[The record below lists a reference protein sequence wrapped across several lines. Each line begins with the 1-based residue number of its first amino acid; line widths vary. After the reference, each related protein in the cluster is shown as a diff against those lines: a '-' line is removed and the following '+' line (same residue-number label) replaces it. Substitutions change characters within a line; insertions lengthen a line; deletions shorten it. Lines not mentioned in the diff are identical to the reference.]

1 MSRRPSRRFSEMP
14 LRVTD
19 GRMSMVNATPQN
31 KDNVFGKLNIPK
43 PQSGT
48 SERRT
53 SFFGKGAGGGGQR
66 NSLFGSYGGTEKI
79 KDPRPLHD
87 KTFVQQCIKQLC
99 EFLGD
104 NGFPGTIT
112 VKALQSPS
120 TKEFL
125 KIFEFIYSLL
135 DPTFQLPTTKIEEE
149 IPRMFKDL
157 GYPFALSKSSMYS
170 IGAPHT
176 WPQALGA
183 LIWLIDAVKIFNSI
197 KGQNLLFA
205 DFSDGTTEL
214 EEGVEYNKLFLDY
227 CSKTYNKFMQ
237 GADTFEDEDLE
248 YLSHLKRLYN
258 VDEALLESQHEKYR
272 ILMEEVE
279 RLEKESHTD
288 RLMAQRTDKLRLQ
301 TDLQKLQSYRTHM
314 EAFKSH
320 LENKVAGLTEEMEA
334 ADLQLESLKQEKGRL
349 QHILENQKFT
359 PADIERINRERNELQ
374 QTVSSLSRSL
384 EEAQQLAWNEEIT
397 LVKTKERAEVK
408 LAEYHKLARM
418 LKLIPQSAENACGHD
433 FEIKTVSDYGP
444 TTATLIR
451 TQIQNPLNL
460 CVKIVQGNWTMEV
473 NSDVYSSELIK
484 IVYACLDQDPEKRPT
499 SDQILD
505 QPIISRVRQ
514 ELEDRV
520 AVLNSAIRKP
530 KLSTVSET
538 PVAIVTTRSREVY
551 FWGGGKFTPQKLDM
565 FKGGNSAQQV
575 CSGETHFAVVTVEK
589 ELYTWASVQGGA
601 KMVGQLGHGDQ
612 ASYRQPR
619 KVERLQG
626 KAIRQVA
633 CGADFTACVTDEDQ
647 MYMFGSDYYG
657 CIGVENEMGMEV
669 LEPVLLEFFEERPVR
684 QVSCGDNHVV
694 VLTHS
699 GDIYSWGCGEHG
711 RLGLDCEDDFASPM
725 LVEVPKGASIDSV
738 YCGSDG
744 TFFLTESGKVL
755 ACGNND
761 LNKLGLNQGITGI
774 KNHFR
779 EGSQEIPYTTTLTLV
794 KQLARFKIQIIA
806 PGKTHTAAIDE
817 RGRLM
822 TFGCNKY
829 GQLGVKDFKR
839 HQGVQILL
847 GPFGGKVVSKV
858 SCGDGFTIAATE
870 DNQIFAWGNAGNGRL
885 GMPADRGFG
894 SEVCPAL
901 PRPIFGSL
909 HHVPDLSCRGWHTIL
924 IMEKV
929 LNSKTIRSNSSGL
942 SIGSGIGPG
951 SSSSLD
957 LGIEPSSDSELRDG
971 IMGGTVEADME
982 DRGLETPIFS
992 MDSKA
997 SESSCPSWLRK
1008 ELLDAEFIPM
1018 PAGSTDSM
1026 SSPMT
1031 SVFAESATLPYEEL
1045 QELKAA
1051 AAATASG
1058 NGLMQTACVD
1068 YERVNGLE
1076 SGAWKKNSLP
1086 QQDVQQTCCQASSEL
1101 IQMREMLKKQDAI
1114 IELLQKQYKDQLE
1127 ENERLWRAIHELRL
1141 GPDISGKQDKW
1152 VRTV

>member
-1 MSRRPSRRFSEMP
+1 MSLEEYERHYASLSDSGCESVSGPHTSGSFGGEEEKLHYIP
-14 LRVTD
+14 IRV
-19 GRMSMVNATPQN
+19 
-31 KDNVFGKLNIPK
+31 L
-43 PQSGT
+43 
-48 SERRT
+48 
-53 SFFGKGAGGGGQR
+53 GKGAFGEATLYR
-66 NSLFGSYGGTEKI
+66 RTEDNSLVVWKEIDLNNLSDKKRRDVMNEISILSILQHHNIIAYFNHFMDKNTLLIELEYCNGGNLYDKIIQQKGKLFTEEIVIWYLYQIASAVAHIHKAGVLHRDI
-79 KDPRPLHD
+79 KTLNIFLT
-87 KTFVQQCIKQLC
+87 KTNLIK
-99 EFLGD
+99 LGD
-104 NGFPGTIT
+104 YGLAKKLDSEYSMAETCVGTPYYMSPELCQG
-112 VKALQSPS
+112 VK
-120 TKEFL
+120 
-125 KIFEFIYSLL
+125 
-135 DPTFQLPTTKIEEE
+135 
-149 IPRMFKDL
+149 
-157 GYPFALSKSSMYS
+157 
-170 IGAPHT
+170 
-176 WPQALGA
+176 
-183 LIWLIDAVKIFNSI
+183 
-197 KGQNLLFA
+197 
-205 DFSDGTTEL
+205 
-214 EEGVEYNKLFLDY
+214 YN
-227 CSKTYNKFMQ
+227 
-237 GADTFEDEDLE
+237 
-248 YLSHLKRLYN
+248 
-258 VDEALLESQHEKYR
+258 
-272 ILMEEVE
+272 
-279 RLEKESHTD
+279 
-288 RLMAQRTDKLRLQ
+288 
-301 TDLQKLQSYRTHM
+301 
-314 EAFKSH
+314 FKSDIWAMGCV
-320 LENKVAGLTEEMEA
+320 LYELLTLTRTF
-334 ADLQLESLKQEKGRL
+334 D
-349 QHILENQKFT
+349 
-359 PADIERINRERNELQ
+359 
-374 QTVSSLSRSL
+374 
-384 EEAQQLAWNEEIT
+384 
-397 LVKTKERAEVK
+397 
-408 LAEYHKLARM
+408 
-418 LKLIPQSAENACGHD
+418 
-433 FEIKTVSDYGP
+433 
-444 TTATLIR
+444 AT
-451 TQIQNPLNL
+451 NPLNL

-1141 GPDISGKQDKW
+1141 GPDISGKVNNNHHQSGSPSDE
-1152 VRTV
+1152 